1 MIDICLSVH
10 DKYGKYSKYVGIVIC
25 SLLDN
30 TKSKI
35 TFHLIH
41 DETLSVD
48 NKMKFNKLVD
58 EYENAY
64 IVFYKIDTMC
74 FSSVFDR
81 VGAFTIG
88 SLFRLMIPEVI
99 DKSIDKVL
107 YLDADLV
114 INLDIAELY
123 EVNIDSY
130 ALAGCCDLGKADSKY
145 FCREGIIPPEKYFNA
160 GVLLMNLKYIRD
172 RYNLLSDSINVL
184 KKIPKCTLLDQD
196 ALNYLFFNK
205 ALLLDGKYN
214 LFTRFINEDDKF
226 DKKSIFHFS
235 GVKIEYGI
243 DSYPYRLLW
252 YYLKKTPWISSPEIL
267 DDCNDTIICYKNA
280 IESYRRLTDFLME
293 DYKIIVWGAGSVLLN
308 SIMNDKMVMKNIK
321 YFVDSNI
328 DLIGKNVK
336 NIEVKDTSILYEEIH
351 NKIVIIVLSK
361 KYFNE
366 INSNIL
372 NMGYEENIIFNGE
385 IMLFR

>member
-1 MIDICLSVH
+1 MIHICLAVH
-10 DKYGKYSKYVGIVIC
+10 DKQGTYSKYVGIVIC

-114 INLDIAELY
+114 VNLNLEELFDI
-123 EVNIDSY
+123 NIDDY
-130 ALAGCCDLGKADSKY
+130 ALAA
-145 FCREGIIPPEKYFNA
+145 CRDIRNCNKFLCKNDIIPQDKYFNS
-160 GVLLMNLKYIRD
+160 GIMIMNLKYIRGK
-172 RYNLLSDSINVL
+172 YSLLKESIKVL
-184 KKIPKCTLLDQD
+184 EKFPECIFPDQD

-205 ALLLDGKYN
+205 VLFLDRKYN
-214 LFTRFINEDDKF
+214 LFTKLINTSSNIDV
-226 DKKSIFHFS
+226 KSIFHFA
-235 GVKIEYGI
+235 GVKIEYGV

-267 DDCNDTIICYKNA
+267 DDCNNTIVYYKSA
-280 IESYRRLTDFLME
+280 IECYRRLVDYVMN
-293 DYKIIVWGAGSVLLN
+293 DYKIIVWGAGSVLMDNIIHDKL
-308 SIMNDKMVMKNIK
+308 IMRNIK
-321 YFVDSNI
+321 YFVDSNT
-328 DLIGKNVK
+328 DLVGKYIK
-336 NIEVKDTSILYEEIH
+336 NIEVRNTSILQEEIYS
-351 NKIVIIVLSK
+351 KTIIIVLSK

-366 INSNIL
+366 IYSNIFDI
-372 NMGYEENIIFNGE
+372 GYDVNRIFNGQV
-385 IMLFR
+385 ILYR